1 MIPKIISIIAVWDEQ
16 QMIGLSIA
24 STKDIV
30 YQYIILIKKG
40 TSDKTIEVIKY
51 CEKLWNLNMIILES
65 ELKLRDRRK
74 RGIDISKKYADF
86 YLIQDG
92 DEIYRDTNSILK
104 LISDGYTFCYT
115 SIIFLEKDLL
125 HTPKDEN
132 LVWLIPHPFLFK
144 NTKDI
149 FWPKS
154 GDMPCCNINM
164 YRHNIYNTGEKNN
177 PFKFDCKI
185 KNFKRIFLREVF
197 TEWHESDY
205 KGTIEEFADENH
217 HTVKWYR
224 ENIDKNLSLDE
235 IIEKYN
241 IFLNSNE
248 EEKFKWHEIYDE
260 NKYIPY
266 PDIIKKFISFGK
278 LEGIKNIEDLHYLDQ
293 L

>member
-40 TSDKTIEVIKY
+40 TSDKTKEVIKY

-74 RGIDISKKYADF
+74 RAMEISKKYADF

-149 FWPKS
+149 FWPSS

-224 ENIDKNLSLDE
+224 ENIDVNLTLDE
-235 IIEKYN
+235 IIEQYN

-266 PDIIKKFISFGK
+266 PNIIKKFISFGK
-278 LEGIKNIEDLHYLDQ
+278 FEGIKNIEDLYYLDQ

>member
-132 LVWLIPHPFLFK
+132 LAWLIPHPFLFK